1 MEEILATLPPF
12 APFAFV
18 FSGLALIVLIIAIVF
33 KREPVDPLAN
43 IRRLD
48 ALYKEPVDP
57 LANIR
62 RLDALY
68 KARNEA
74 NSLGIDLFEN
84 SQLRGYQPN
93 EHMRIVTVIPA
104 GVFKESSNG
113 VLGASVRRRK
123 QRRSRKSK
131 RV

>member
-18 FSGLALIVLIIAIVF
+18 FAGLALIVLIIAIVF
-33 KREPVDPLAN
+33 KR
-43 IRRLD
+43 
-48 ALYKEPVDP
+48 EPVDP

-104 GVFKESSNG
+104 GVFKESPNG